1 MHLILHLTR
10 TLKARE
16 GKLLECASFN
26 SAFFVRTPPAKNR
39 LHPEEASS
47 SMGLEVTALCLTDPD
62 LSKGTWILA
71 GSKQMERRRDP
82 GSLS

>member
-16 GKLLECASFN
+16 DKLRECASFN

-39 LHPEEASS
+39 LHLEEASS
-47 SMGLEVTALCLTDPD
+47 SRACPGPR
-62 LSKGTWILA
+62 SHG
-71 GSKQMERRRDP
+71 P
-82 GSLS
+82 GSHSLVPYCPRPIQRDLDSSWL

>member
-39 LHPEEASS
+39 LHPEETSS
-47 SMGLEVTALCLTDPD
+47 SRACHG
-62 LSKGTWILA
+62 
-71 GSKQMERRRDP
+71 P
-82 GSLS
+82 GSHSLVPY